1 MKPKTAAIAAFGM
14 SEVALHAVLEAQVD
28 TKGLVECCD
37 PRWSKWAAPIAYP
50 FDGYGADL
58 FRLCFRVPRQACL
71 LGWQQHLEGID
82 ASRIGGHRY
91 HGDDSPPETGCRGI
105 SRIVADDH
113 RRPGLAG
120 LRSAGRVQAYG
131 HDLAAAHSVSQAV
144 SGGRLPGT
152 GVI

>member
-1 MKPKTAAIAAFGM
+1 MKPRRAAIAACGM
-14 SEVALHAVLEAQVD
+14 SAVALHAVLEAQVD
-28 TKGLVECCD
+28 TKGLVEFCD
-37 PRWSKWAAPIAYP
+37 QRWSQSADPIAYP

-58 FRLCFRVPRQACL
+58 FRLCFRVSGQACL

-91 HGDDSPPETGCRGI
+91 YGDDPPPETSCRGI
-105 SRIVADDH
+105 GCIVADDH
-113 RRPGLAG
+113 RWPGLAG

-152 GVI
+152 GII